1 MSSSYHSKVR
11 DLLKTR
17 QSCFSFVWA
26 MDVLF
31 SHIWVKPKFLLLTL
45 TWQTLSTLTFSWK
58 QMNYVFLTRFSYTL
72 FTKTLLLFH
81 ISLLKRFIYRRVNTS
96 KILRGATIPIM
107 LTKNQVKTVSVHFVK
122 KKLPSCQV
130 IYYLPIRKIQSKEKS
145 CWFRIFHMLIEKML
159 LPVAYVTE
167 WTLIDL

>member
-11 DLLKTR
+11 DLLEAR

-26 MDVLF
+26 MAVLF

-45 TWQTLSTLTFSWK
+45 IWQTLSTLTFSWK
-58 QMNYVFLTRFSYTL
+58 QMNYVFLKRFSYTL

-96 KILRGATIPIM
+96 KIPHRATIPVTTLTRNSVKTISVHSFIKSKLPSSSHLLPVQKENLAARKIM
-107 LTKNQVKTVSVHFVK
+107 LT
-122 KKLPSCQV
+122 
-130 IYYLPIRKIQSKEKS
+130 
-145 CWFRIFHMLIEKML
+145 
-159 LPVAYVTE
+159 
-167 WTLIDL
+167 